1 MNRITEYFAAEP
13 VRVTAFLRLPL
24 IGLIAL
30 LVWIWEVDHWLPG
43 VYAVVLGLYAVAAVV
58 WVIVVLRGPVPRWA
72 DWASTAVDVLVM
84 RLRRPSFA

>member
-1 MNRITEYFAAEP
+1 MTRPLNRITEYFAAEP
-13 VRVTAFLRLPL
+13 VRVTACLRLPL

-58 WVIVVLRGPVPRWA
+58 WVIVVLRGRTASYGVHSQPPRVGA
-72 DWASTAVDVLVM
+72 ASGE
-84 RLRRPSFA
+84 